1 MNTQQ
6 LLQIA
11 DKVVYISTGKHLTD
25 LQTQLLKAACENQ
38 TYEEFANV
46 YGYCL
51 DYIKKDVGCVL
62 WHLLS
67 EALGEKVTKK
77 NFRQALE
84 RYQQAEKFVL
94 YHEEGNKQ
102 YFAMYLMFWLS
113 WEANKT
119 ATIFDNQYQTIDAE

>member
-1 MNTQQ
+1 MNTQE
-6 LLQIA
+6 LLNVA
-11 DKVVYISTGKHLTD
+11 DKVVYKAFSKHLTD
-25 LQTQLLKAACENQ
+25 LQSNLLKAACENQ
-38 TYEEFANV
+38 TYEDFANV

-84 RYQQAEKFVL
+84 RYQKAEKVVI
-94 YHEEGNKQ
+94 YHEPDKKQ
-102 YFAMYLMFWLS
+102 DLGMYLMFWLS
-113 WEANKT
+113 WEAQKNSAK
-119 ATIFDNQYQTIDAE
+119 FDNRYQILDAE

>member
-1 MNTQQ
+1 MNTQE
-6 LLQIA
+6 LLNVA
-11 DKVVYISTGKHLTD
+11 DKVVYKAFGKHLTD

-38 TYEEFANV
+38 TYEEFANI

-84 RYQQAEKFVL
+84 RYQQAEKL
-94 YHEEGNKQ
+94 PMYHEKTNKPD
-102 YFAMYLMFWLS
+102 FAMYLMLWLS
-113 WEANKT
+113 WEAHKT
-119 ATIFDNQYQTIDAE
+119 AAIVDHQYQTIDAE